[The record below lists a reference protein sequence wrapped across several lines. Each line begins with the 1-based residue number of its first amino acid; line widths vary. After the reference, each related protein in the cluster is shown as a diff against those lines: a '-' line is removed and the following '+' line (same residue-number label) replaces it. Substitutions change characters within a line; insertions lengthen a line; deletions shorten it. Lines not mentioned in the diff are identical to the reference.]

1 MVVGE
6 AELCP
11 GSRGFVLVL
20 EPLPRAGLRLP
31 PNSSYEA
38 PPCEMGDAGRLDDD
52 APGSRRGV
60 CGAESPRWR
69 PASKSYPSP

>member
-1 MVVGE
+1 LVVGE

-31 PNSSYEA
+31 PNSSY
-38 PPCEMGDAGRLDDD
+38 
-52 APGSRRGV
+52 
-60 CGAESPRWR
+60 
-69 PASKSYPSP
+69 